1 MRILLLE
8 DEEAIRGFVRINLK
22 RNGMDVTEAEDGETA
37 LMLANEADPPFDVA
51 LLDVMLPTISGFE
64 VCEQLREKFPR
75 MGIIM
80 LTAKSQEEDKI
91 RGLELGADDYVQ
103 KPFSPGELIARL
115 GALHRRMMPGGLSW
129 PEAAGDAEGVEA
141 GSAEAA
147 EAGESAMQRESGDGS
162 GPSASDRDA
171 SVDGCGYEVNSREG
185 LEATGHQAEE
195 WNRAD
200 DISQTAGRSG
210 ESSAVN
216 HSANGEKSSGGAIP
230 VGSDSVDVKTAA
242 ESESEAA
249 ASGGTG
255 ESNGFAG
262 PLAGS
267 AYAGTTPAWNGSA
280 AGEGTASASMEDRP
294 RVMPSHA
301 DMRRQNNE
309 LHEGV
314 FRLSSTER
322 RLWKRNEEVVL
333 TPTEWTLVK
342 LLMERAG
349 EGLSRDDILDA
360 VWGRHFIGDL
370 KIVDVNIRRIRQKI
384 EDEPSDPRFIETLWG
399 YGYRWKRSD
408 GQ

>member
-8 DEEAIRGFVRINLK
+8 DEESIRGFVRINLK
-22 RNGMDVTEAEDGETA
+22 RNGMDVTEAGDGETA
-37 LMLANEADPPFDVA
+37 LALAAEANPPFDAA

-64 VCEQLREKFPR
+64 VCGKLREQFPR

-129 PEAAGDAEGVEA
+129 PDETAAAAAPVTPEPSSLSPSDGTGTSTSIPHRDHDGRNHE
-141 GSAEAA
+141 SAEWMQGTSEPDFVHAA
-147 EAGESAMQRESGDGS
+147 NGTFSGAGELSE
-162 GPSASDRDA
+162 GP
-171 SVDGCGYEVNSREG
+171 
-185 LEATGHQAEE
+185 
-195 WNRAD
+195 
-200 DISQTAGRSG
+200 
-210 ESSAVN
+210 
-216 HSANGEKSSGGAIP
+216 
-230 VGSDSVDVKTAA
+230 
-242 ESESEAA
+242 
-249 ASGGTG
+249 
-255 ESNGFAG
+255 
-262 PLAGS
+262 
-267 AYAGTTPAWNGSA
+267 
-280 AGEGTASASMEDRP
+280 
-294 RVMPSHA
+294 
-301 DMRRQNNE
+301 
-309 LHEGV
+309 
-314 FRLSSTER
+314 FRLSSAER
-322 RLWKRNEEVVL
+322 RMWKGREEVVL

-349 EGLSRDDILDA
+349 EGLSRDDILNA

-384 EDEPSDPRFIETLWG
+384 EDNPSEPCYIETLWG